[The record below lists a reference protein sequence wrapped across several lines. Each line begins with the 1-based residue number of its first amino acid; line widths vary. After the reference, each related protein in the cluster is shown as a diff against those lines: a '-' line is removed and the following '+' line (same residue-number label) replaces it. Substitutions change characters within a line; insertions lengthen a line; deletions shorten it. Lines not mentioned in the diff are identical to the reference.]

1 MPMAARKKPTKK
13 YREMHVGKVEKDDEY
28 GLVLFLVEQKF
39 NDCAYGISSGG
50 LVDARLVGKRVKVTV
65 EEL

>member
-1 MPMAARKKPTKK
+1 
-13 YREMHVGKVEKDDEY
+13 MHVGKVEKDDEY

-50 LVDARLVGKRVKVTV
+50 LIDARLVGKRVKVTV
-65 EEL
+65 EER